1 MQITSADGCCD
12 QECCL
17 KSLVLWV
24 TTDCNLR
31 CRYCYA
37 RGGEERAYMD
47 WPVARRAIDLMAD
60 QSDRFKVQFAGG
72 EPLMN
77 FDLIERIVS
86 YSNDLGAKAG
96 FQLQTN
102 ATLIS
107 PSLACRLRELDI
119 RIGVSLDG
127 LPKVNDVLRPFASER
142 GSTGSVVSGLR
153 NLAAAGIRVGLTC
166 VLTSANI
173 EGLPSLVE
181 LASYLGNVEGIT
193 LDPLRPVGRGKQLM
207 APSPTQASRY
217 LKEAIVR
224 AEEIAKIGGHNLKFR
239 EIERM
244 RYIISRGLMR
254 QHHCYFD
261 ACQSLMIKPN
271 GDAYPCASLCQPE
284 FGLGNIL
291 DNGFRGDLQDE
302 LMRTSGLIDR
312 PHRCKKCPDRWLC
325 GGPCP
330 AGVFSSRDNLEI
342 ECAIKKVFIEHIT
355 EKVQ

>member
-1 MQITSADGCCD
+1 M
-12 QECCL
+12 
-17 KSLVLWV
+17 
-24 TTDCNLR
+24 
-31 CRYCYA
+31 
-37 RGGEERAYMD
+37 GGEERAYMD

-77 FDLIERIVS
+77 FDLIEQIVS

-107 PSLACRLRELDI
+107 PSLAGRLRELGI

-127 LPKVNDVLRPFASER
+127 LPKVNDMIRPFASKR
-142 GSTGSVVSGLR
+142 GSTGAVVSGLR
-153 NLAAAGIRVGLTC
+153 NLAAAGIRVGMTC
-166 VLTSANI
+166 VLTSENI

-181 LASYLGNVEGIT
+181 LASYLGNVDGIT
-193 LDPLRPVGRGKQLM
+193 LDPLRPVGRGKQVM

-224 AEEIAKIGGHNLKFR
+224 AEEIALIGGNKLKFR

-244 RYIISRGLMR
+244 KYTISNGFIR

-261 ACQSLMIKPN
+261 ACQSLMIKPD
-271 GDAYPCASLCQPE
+271 GDAYPCASLCLPE

-291 DNGFRGDLQDE
+291 DEGFVDRVQEGLIDAS
-302 LMRTSGLIDR
+302 RLIDR
-312 PHRCKKCPDRWLC
+312 PHKCKQCSKRWLC

-330 AGVFSSRDNLEI
+330 AGILSSRESLEL
-342 ECAIKKVFIEHIT
+342 ECAIKTVFIGYLRKKGAVI
-355 EKVQ
+355 